1 MDVHLSIAIQLLH
14 DEALATEEA
23 RSYFLLEG
31 DADAHALGRAQERVL
46 LANKALAIV
55 AQVQRNDL
63 AGIGCG
69 EPHRAAHAGQVGIS
83 RHEETFTGEH
93 ALARAPQLVQEAL
106 FLPIAITEDGLHL
119 DAFVHHHHG
128 AGFGQYGLL
137 RVEGDLNA
145 LHVVADNAVVQFV
158 CGAGHGLN
166 VENGDEGFGSCE
178 STVRSGAKATG
189 VEERERCRPPSNLAA
204 HVDHPLPVLKTA
216 AKKNDT
222 IDRTTL
228 LKAWELMCTAK
239 AMTEIYEEHF
249 KFTSKYVHATS
260 RGHEAIQLALGLQ
273 LKPQDFVSPYYR
285 DDSILLGIGMRP
297 YDLMLQLMAKRD
309 DPFSGGR
316 SYYCHPSLK
325 RDDMPRI
332 PHQSSATGMQAIPTT
347 GIALGLQY
355 KELAG
360 IPHDHWGSLL
370 DSARSDKA
378 FEAPIVVCSIGDAAI
393 TEGEVAEAF
402 QMAVLKKLP
411 IIYLVQDNEWD
422 ISASAEE
429 VRAGDASDYAKGF
442 KGLEV
447 RTIDGTDFFA
457 SYNTLQE
464 VIALVRSERRPFL
477 VHAKVPLLNHHTS
490 GVRMDFY
497 RSAED
502 LAEHRKRDPFPR
514 FFQQLLE
521 HGIKQEGL
529 KELEKK
535 AIATV
540 KVDFDLAR
548 NAEDPR
554 PEDLFTHDFAPTPI
568 TEEKGEREP
577 KDREPTVMVDCA
589 LFAIRELMQ
598 EDDRC
603 LLYGQ
608 DVGARLGGVF
618 REAATLAKDF
628 GDHRVFNTPI
638 QEAFIIGSTVGMSAA
653 GLKPIVEV
661 QFADYIWPGLNQLFT
676 EVARSC
682 YLTVGKYP
690 VSCIIRV
697 PIGAYGSGGP
707 YHSSSVESVLCNI
720 KGIKIAY
727 PSTGADLKGL
737 MKAAYHDP
745 NPVVML
751 EHKGLYWSKIKGTE
765 DAKSIEPS
773 PDYIVPFGK
782 ARIVQQADANAI
794 TNGEAAVVVTYG
806 MGVYWAKAA
815 AKEFGG
821 RITIIDLRTLVPL
834 DEETVMSAVNTH
846 GRCLVV
852 TEEQL
857 TNSFAQALAS
867 RIGNECFEKLD
878 APVRTLGA
886 VDMPA
891 VPLNSTLEAAMI
903 PSAEK
908 VAAAL
913 GQLLAY

>member
-1 MDVHLSIAIQLLH
+1 MPLLKTTPEMKS
-14 DEALATEEA
+14 EALDTAT
-23 RSYFLLEG
+23 
-31 DADAHALGRAQERVL
+31 
-46 LANKALAIV
+46 
-55 AQVQRNDL
+55 
-63 AGIGCG
+63 
-69 EPHRAAHAGQVGIS
+69 
-83 RHEETFTGEH
+83 
-93 ALARAPQLVQEAL
+93 
-106 FLPIAITEDGLHL
+106 
-119 DAFVHHHHG
+119 
-128 AGFGQYGLL
+128 LL
-137 RVEGDLNA
+137 R
-145 LHVVADNAVVQFV
+145 
-158 CGAGHGLN
+158 
-166 VENGDEGFGSCE
+166 
-178 STVRSGAKATG
+178 
-189 VEERERCRPPSNLAA
+189 
-204 HVDHPLPVLKTA
+204 
-216 AKKNDT
+216 
-222 IDRTTL
+222 
-228 LKAWELMCTAK
+228 AWELMCMAK

-249 KFTSKYVHATS
+249 KLTSKYVHATS

-273 LKPQDFVSPYYR
+273 LKPQDFVAPYYR
-285 DDSILLGIGMRP
+285 DDSILLGIGMEP
-297 YDLMLQLMAKRD
+297 YELMLQLLAKRD

-316 SYYCHPSLK
+316 TYYCHPSLR
-325 RDDMPRI
+325 RDHMPKI

-347 GIALGLQY
+347 GIALGMWY
-355 KELAG
+355 KERAG
-360 IPHDHWGSLL
+360 IAHQPAG
-370 DSARSDKA
+370 
-378 FEAPIVVCSIGDAAI
+378 EPPVVVCSLGDASM
-393 TEGEVAEAF
+393 TEGEVAEAL
-402 QMAVLKKLP
+402 QMAVLKSLP

-429 VRAGDASDYAKGF
+429 IRVGDATEYAKGF

-447 RTIDGTDFFA
+447 RSIDGADFPLC
-457 SYNTLQE
+457 YRTLQE
-464 VIALVRSERRPFL
+464 VIGLVRKERRPFL
-477 VHAKVPLLNHHTS
+477 IHAKVPLLNHHTS
-490 GVRMDFY
+490 GVRMEFY
-497 RSAED
+497 RTPEN

-514 FFQQLLE
+514 FLQQLLD
-521 HGIKQEGL
+521 HRIQLDGL
-529 KELEKK
+529 KQLEQK
-535 AIATV
+535 AIARV
-540 KVDFDLAR
+540 KADFEKAC
-548 NAEDPR
+548 AAADPT
-554 PEDLFTHDFAPTPI
+554 PEDLTTHMFAPTPV
-568 TEEKGEREP
+568 TEEKGERAP
-577 KDREPTVMVDCA
+577 KDREPTVMVDSA

-598 EDDRC
+598 EDPRC

-618 REAATLAKDF
+618 REAATLARDF
-628 GDHRVFNTPI
+628 GEHRVFNTPI

-682 YLTVGKYP
+682 YLTVGKWP
-690 VSCIIRV
+690 VGCVIRV

-765 DAKSIEPS
+765 EAKSIEPS
-773 PDYIVPFGK
+773 PDYIIPFGK
-782 ARIVQQADANAI
+782 ARMVQHADAKAI
-794 TNGEAAVVVTYG
+794 ERGEAAVIVTYG

-815 AKEFGG
+815 AKNFAG
-821 RITIIDLRTLVPL
+821 RVTIIDLRTLVPL
-834 DEETVMSAVNTH
+834 DEETVMNAVRSH

-867 RIGNECFEKLD
+867 RIGDTCFEHLD
-878 APVRTLGA
+878 APVRTLGS

-913 GQLLAY
+913 TGLLDY